1 MKYRRKYMKHL
12 LVIHTG
18 GTISMSQDQ
27 SNKVVTNDINPISM
41 HQDVINQYAQI
52 DELNPFNVPSPHMTI
67 KHVKQ
72 LKDIILEAVTNKYY
86 DGFVI
91 THGTDTLE
99 ETAFLLDLI
108 LGIEQPVVITGA
120 MRSSNEIG
128 SDGLYNYIS
137 AIRVASDE
145 KARHKGVM
153 VVFNDEIHTARNV
166 TKTHTSNTNTFQS
179 PNHGPLGVLTKDRV
193 QFHHMPYRQQAL
205 ENVNEKL
212 NVPLVKAYMGM
223 PGDIFSFYSREGIDG
238 MVIEAL
244 GQGNIPPSALEG
256 IQQLVSLNIPIL
268 VKAYMGMPG
277 DIFSFYSRE
286 GIDGMVIE
294 ALGQGNI
301 PPSALEGIQQLVSLN
316 IPIVLVSR
324 SFNGIVSPT
333 YAYDGGGYQLAQ
345 QGFIFSNGLNGPK
358 ARLKLLVALSNNLD
372 KAEIKSYFEL

>member
-1 MKYRRKYMKHL
+1 MKHL

-27 SNKVVTNDINPISM
+27 SNKVVTNDINPISL

-67 KHVKQ
+67 QHVKQ

-120 MRSSNEIG
+120 MRSSNEIS

-244 GQGNIPPSALEG
+244 GQGN
-256 IQQLVSLNIPIL
+256 
-268 VKAYMGMPG
+268 M
-277 DIFSFYSRE
+277 
-286 GIDGMVIE
+286 
-294 ALGQGNI
+294 

>member
-1 MKYRRKYMKHL
+1 MKHL

-67 KHVKQ
+67 QHVKQ

-205 ENVNEKL
+205 ENVIDKL
-212 NVPLVKAYMGM
+212 NVP
-223 PGDIFSFYSREGIDG
+223 
-238 MVIEAL
+238 
-244 GQGNIPPSALEG
+244 
-256 IQQLVSLNIPIL
+256 L

>member
-1 MKYRRKYMKHL
+1 MKHL

-27 SNKVVTNDINPISM
+27 SNKVVTNDINPISL

-67 KHVKQ
+67 QHVKQ

-166 TKTHTSNTNTFQS
+166 TKTHMSNTNTFQS

-244 GQGNIPPSALEG
+244 GQGN
-256 IQQLVSLNIPIL
+256 
-268 VKAYMGMPG
+268 M
-277 DIFSFYSRE
+277 
-286 GIDGMVIE
+286 
-294 ALGQGNI
+294 

>member
-1 MKYRRKYMKHL
+1 MKHL

-27 SNKVVTNDINPISM
+27 SNKVVTNDINPISL

-67 KHVKQ
+67 QHVKQ

-223 PGDIFSFYSREGIDG
+223 PDDIFSFYSREGIDG

-244 GQGNIPPSALEG
+244 GQGN
-256 IQQLVSLNIPIL
+256 
-268 VKAYMGMPG
+268 M
-277 DIFSFYSRE
+277 
-286 GIDGMVIE
+286 
-294 ALGQGNI
+294 

-372 KAEIKSYFEL
+372 KPEIKSYFEL

>member
-27 SNKVVTNDINPISM
+27 SNKVVTNDINPISL

-67 KHVKQ
+67 QHVKQ

-212 NVPLVKAYMGM
+212 NVPLVKAYMG
-223 PGDIFSFYSREGIDG
+223 
-238 MVIEAL
+238 L
-244 GQGNIPPSALEG
+244 
-256 IQQLVSLNIPIL
+256 
-268 VKAYMGMPG
+268 PG

>member
-1 MKYRRKYMKHL
+1 MKHL

-27 SNKVVTNDINPISM
+27 SNKVVTNDINPISL

-67 KHVKQ
+67 QHVKQ

-108 LGIEQPVVITGA
+108 LGIDQPVVITGA

-244 GQGNIPPSALEG
+244 GQGN
-256 IQQLVSLNIPIL
+256 
-268 VKAYMGMPG
+268 M
-277 DIFSFYSRE
+277 
-286 GIDGMVIE
+286 
-294 ALGQGNI
+294 

>member
-1 MKYRRKYMKHL
+1 MKHL

-67 KHVKQ
+67 QHVKQ

-205 ENVNEKL
+205 ENVNDKL

-244 GQGNIPPSALEG
+244 GQGNIPPSALE
-256 IQQLVSLNIPIL
+256 
-268 VKAYMGMPG
+268 A
-277 DIFSFYSRE
+277 
-286 GIDGMVIE
+286 
-294 ALGQGNI
+294 
-301 PPSALEGIQQLVSLN
+301 IQQLVSLN

>member
-1 MKYRRKYMKHL
+1 MKHL

-67 KHVKQ
+67 QHVKQ
-72 LKDIILEAVTNKYY
+72 LKDIILEAVSNKYY

-193 QFHHMPYRQQAL
+193 QFHYMPYRQQAL
-205 ENVNEKL
+205 ENVNDKL

-244 GQGNIPPSALEG
+244 GQGNIPPSAL
-256 IQQLVSLNIPIL
+256 
-268 VKAYMGMPG
+268 
-277 DIFSFYSRE
+277 D
-286 GIDGMVIE
+286 
-294 ALGQGNI
+294 
-301 PPSALEGIQQLVSLN
+301 GIQQLVSLN

>member
-1 MKYRRKYMKHL
+1 MKHL

-27 SNKVVTNDINPISM
+27 SNKVVTNDINPISL

-67 KHVKQ
+67 QHVKQ

-153 VVFNDEIHTARNV
+153 VVFNDEIRTARNV

-212 NVPLVKAYMGM
+212 NVPLVKAYMG
-223 PGDIFSFYSREGIDG
+223 
-238 MVIEAL
+238 L
-244 GQGNIPPSALEG
+244 
-256 IQQLVSLNIPIL
+256 
-268 VKAYMGMPG
+268 PG

>member
-1 MKYRRKYMKHL
+1 MKHL

-27 SNKVVTNDINPISM
+27 SNKVVTNDINPISL

-67 KHVKQ
+67 QHVKQ

-212 NVPLVKAYMGM
+212 NVPLVKAYMGL

-244 GQGNIPPSALEG
+244 GE
-256 IQQLVSLNIPIL
+256 
-268 VKAYMGMPG
+268 
-277 DIFSFYSRE
+277 
-286 GIDGMVIE
+286 
-294 ALGQGNI
+294 GNI

>member
-1 MKYRRKYMKHL
+1 MKHL

-27 SNKVVTNDINPISM
+27 SNKVVTNDINPISL

-67 KHVKQ
+67 QHVKQ

-212 NVPLVKAYMGM
+212 NVPLVKAYMG
-223 PGDIFSFYSREGIDG
+223 
-238 MVIEAL
+238 L
-244 GQGNIPPSALEG
+244 
-256 IQQLVSLNIPIL
+256 
-268 VKAYMGMPG
+268 PG

-358 ARLKLLVALSNNLD
+358 ARLKLLVALINNLD

>member
-1 MKYRRKYMKHL
+1 MKHL

-27 SNKVVTNDINPISM
+27 SNKVVTNDINPISL

-67 KHVKQ
+67 QHVKQ

-120 MRSSNEIG
+120 MRSSNEID

-244 GQGNIPPSALEG
+244 GQGN
-256 IQQLVSLNIPIL
+256 
-268 VKAYMGMPG
+268 M
-277 DIFSFYSRE
+277 
-286 GIDGMVIE
+286 
-294 ALGQGNI
+294 

>member
-1 MKYRRKYMKHL
+1 MKHL

-18 GTISMSQDQ
+18 GTISMSQGQ

-67 KHVKQ
+67 QHVKQ

-205 ENVNEKL
+205 ENVNDKL

-244 GQGNIPPSALEG
+244 GQGNIPPSALE
-256 IQQLVSLNIPIL
+256 V
-268 VKAYMGMPG
+268 
-277 DIFSFYSRE
+277 
-286 GIDGMVIE
+286 
-294 ALGQGNI
+294 
-301 PPSALEGIQQLVSLN
+301 IQQLVSLN

>member
-1 MKYRRKYMKHL
+1 MKHL

-67 KHVKQ
+67 QHVKQ
-72 LKDIILEAVTNKYY
+72 LKDIILEAVSNKYY

-108 LGIEQPVVITGA
+108 LGIEQPIVITGA

-212 NVPLVKAYMGM
+212 NVPLVKSYMGM

-244 GQGNIPPSALEG
+244 GQGNMPPSALEG
-256 IQQLVSLNIPIL
+256 IQQLI
-268 VKAYMGMPG
+268 
-277 DIFSFYSRE
+277 
-286 GIDGMVIE
+286 
-294 ALGQGNI
+294 
-301 PPSALEGIQQLVSLN
+301 SLN

-324 SFNGIVSPT
+324 SFNGIVGPT

-372 KAEIKSYFEL
+372 KAEIKAYFE

>member
-1 MKYRRKYMKHL
+1 MKHL

-67 KHVKQ
+67 QHVKQ
-72 LKDIILEAVTNKYY
+72 LKDIILEAVSNKYY

-128 SDGLYNYIS
+128 SDGLYNYIP

-256 IQQLVSLNIPIL
+256 IQQLVSLNIPI
-268 VKAYMGMPG
+268 
-277 DIFSFYSRE
+277 
-286 GIDGMVIE
+286 
-294 ALGQGNI
+294 
-301 PPSALEGIQQLVSLN
+301 
-316 IPIVLVSR
+316 VLVSR

>member
-1 MKYRRKYMKHL
+1 MKHL

-27 SNKVVTNDINPISM
+27 SNKVVTNDTNPISM

-67 KHVKQ
+67 QHVKQ

-108 LGIEQPVVITGA
+108 LGIEQPVVITDA

-205 ENVNEKL
+205 ENVNDKL
-212 NVPLVKAYMGM
+212 NVP
-223 PGDIFSFYSREGIDG
+223 
-238 MVIEAL
+238 
-244 GQGNIPPSALEG
+244 
-256 IQQLVSLNIPIL
+256 L

>member
-1 MKYRRKYMKHL
+1 MKHL

-67 KHVKQ
+67 QHVKQ

-205 ENVNEKL
+205 ENVNDKL
-212 NVPLVKAYMGM
+212 NVP
-223 PGDIFSFYSREGIDG
+223 
-238 MVIEAL
+238 
-244 GQGNIPPSALEG
+244 
-256 IQQLVSLNIPIL
+256 L

-372 KAEIKSYFEL
+372 KAEIKSYFELGSS

>member
-1 MKYRRKYMKHL
+1 MKHL

-27 SNKVVTNDINPISM
+27 SNKVVTNDTNPISM

-67 KHVKQ
+67 QHVKQ

-205 ENVNEKL
+205 ENVNDKL
-212 NVPLVKAYMGM
+212 NVP
-223 PGDIFSFYSREGIDG
+223 
-238 MVIEAL
+238 
-244 GQGNIPPSALEG
+244 
-256 IQQLVSLNIPIL
+256 L

-345 QGFIFSNGLNGPK
+345 QGFIFSNGLNDPK

>member
-1 MKYRRKYMKHL
+1 MKHL

-27 SNKVVTNDINPISM
+27 SNKVVTNDINPISL

-67 KHVKQ
+67 QHVKQ

-244 GQGNIPPSALEG
+244 GQGN
-256 IQQLVSLNIPIL
+256 
-268 VKAYMGMPG
+268 M
-277 DIFSFYSRE
+277 
-286 GIDGMVIE
+286 
-294 ALGQGNI
+294 

-324 SFNGIVSPT
+324 SFNGIVSQT

>member
-1 MKYRRKYMKHL
+1 MKHL

-67 KHVKQ
+67 QHVKQ
-72 LKDIILEAVTNKYY
+72 LKDIILEAVSNKYY

-205 ENVNEKL
+205 ENVNDKL

-244 GQGNIPPSALEG
+244 GQGNIPPRAL
-256 IQQLVSLNIPIL
+256 
-268 VKAYMGMPG
+268 
-277 DIFSFYSRE
+277 D
-286 GIDGMVIE
+286 
-294 ALGQGNI
+294 
-301 PPSALEGIQQLVSLN
+301 GIQQLVSLN

>member
-1 MKYRRKYMKHL
+1 MKHL
-12 LVIHTG
+12 LVIHAG

-67 KHVKQ
+67 QHVKQ
-72 LKDIILEAVTNKYY
+72 LKDIILEAVSNKYY

-205 ENVNEKL
+205 ENVNDKL

-244 GQGNIPPSALEG
+244 GQGNIPPSAL
-256 IQQLVSLNIPIL
+256 
-268 VKAYMGMPG
+268 
-277 DIFSFYSRE
+277 D
-286 GIDGMVIE
+286 
-294 ALGQGNI
+294 
-301 PPSALEGIQQLVSLN
+301 GIQQLVSLN

>member
-67 KHVKQ
+67 QHVKQ

-205 ENVNEKL
+205 ENVNDKL
-212 NVPLVKAYMGM
+212 NVP
-223 PGDIFSFYSREGIDG
+223 
-238 MVIEAL
+238 
-244 GQGNIPPSALEG
+244 
-256 IQQLVSLNIPIL
+256 L

>member
-1 MKYRRKYMKHL
+1 MKHL

-27 SNKVVTNDINPISM
+27 SNKIVTNDTNPISM

-67 KHVKQ
+67 QHVKQ

-205 ENVNEKL
+205 ENVNDKL
-212 NVPLVKAYMGM
+212 NVP
-223 PGDIFSFYSREGIDG
+223 
-238 MVIEAL
+238 
-244 GQGNIPPSALEG
+244 
-256 IQQLVSLNIPIL
+256 L

>member
-1 MKYRRKYMKHL
+1 MKHL

-27 SNKVVTNDINPISM
+27 SNKVVTNDINPISL

-52 DELNPFNVPSPHMTI
+52 DVLNPFNVPSPHMTI
-67 KHVKQ
+67 QHVKQ

-212 NVPLVKAYMGM
+212 NVPLVKAYMG
-223 PGDIFSFYSREGIDG
+223 
-238 MVIEAL
+238 L
-244 GQGNIPPSALEG
+244 
-256 IQQLVSLNIPIL
+256 
-268 VKAYMGMPG
+268 PG

>member
-1 MKYRRKYMKHL
+1 MKHL

-67 KHVKQ
+67 QHVKQ

-223 PGDIFSFYSREGIDG
+223 PS
-238 MVIEAL
+238 
-244 GQGNIPPSALEG
+244 
-256 IQQLVSLNIPIL
+256 
-268 VKAYMGMPG
+268 

-333 YAYDGGGYQLAQ
+333 YAYDGRGYQLAQ
-345 QGFIFSNGLNGPK
+345 RGFIFSNGLNGPK